1 MNFNKKLAAAV
12 SSAVLLMAGQV
23 ALADSATDIV
33 DALVSKGVL
42 TEEEGKLITKG
53 HTSKTAVTPVVKE
66 KDGAFI
72 LESANA
78 RNSIQLTGRMHLD
91 YRDIDNDGL
100 GANNAGDID
109 KDGATGASQ
118 FELRRA
124 RLGVKGKFA
133 KYFNY
138 EVVGNLPGTA
148 TIDVAFLDFAK
159 YDQMQLRVGKFK
171 QPFNLEEQTSSNNID
186 FLERSYVNQTAPGKK
201 LGAMLFGEPKPGLTY
216 AGSIFQMNDVENDA
230 KSEDLSF
237 AGRGTL
243 NFAELMGNKDAIY
256 HVGLAGYNNSSAVRP
271 TSSSASSGSKTTA
284 GTFLSY
290 RTPGRGLSN
299 IFRAQIQ
306 GDTLTTDTVQSAISD
321 STADIDT
328 KGYGL
333 EAIAAYN
340 SFKVQGEYTR
350 GDAKANYKNGT
361 GNMSLDN
368 EAYYAEALW
377 LLTGE
382 KYSSAYKKGAFGS
395 IKPMK
400 EFDLDNF
407 SGYGAWE
414 LGLRYEAFDVSDTER
429 SGSGLANGSR
439 FQGTL
444 NCNGTSSSSSNS
456 ASTSTAASGCKAG
469 AQTYTAGIKWIL
481 NPNVMV
487 KAAYSRTNYDDAFA
501 QFDVGSSGVNG
512 GLMKHEDILSIRS
525 QFTF

>member
-1 MNFNKKLAAAV
+1 
-12 SSAVLLMAGQV
+12 
-23 ALADSATDIV
+23 
-33 DALVSKGVL
+33 
-42 TEEEGKLITKG
+42 
-53 HTSKTAVTPVVKE
+53 
-66 KDGAFI
+66 
-72 LESANA
+72 
-78 RNSIQLTGRMHLD
+78 
-91 YRDIDNDGL
+91 
-100 GANNAGDID
+100 
-109 KDGATGASQ
+109 
-118 FELRRA
+118 
-124 RLGVKGKFA
+124 LGVKGKFA

-171 QPFNLEEQTSSNNID
+171 QPYGLEQLTSSNNID
-186 FLERSYVNQTAPGKK
+186 FLERSYVDQTAPGKR
-201 LGAMLFGEPKPGLTY
+201 LGAMVFGEPKPGITY
-216 AGSIFQMNDVENDA
+216 AGSIFQMNDVENDV

-256 HVGLAGYNNSSAVRP
+256 HVGLAGYDTSSSIRP
-271 TSSSASSGSKTTA
+271 TSSSQSSGSNTTA
-284 GTFLSY
+284 GTFFSY

-306 GDTLTTDTVQSAISD
+306 GDTLTTTGTVQSAISD
-321 STADIDT
+321 ATADIDT

-350 GDAKANYKNGT
+350 GDAQANYKNGT
-361 GNMSLDN
+361 GRMSLDN

-382 KYSSAYKKGAFGS
+382 KYSGSYKKGVFSS

-407 SGYGAWE
+407 SGLGAWE
-414 LGLRYEAFDVSDTER
+414 LGLRYEAFDVSDSAR

-439 FQGTL
+439 VQGTL
-444 NCNGTSSSSSNS
+444 NCNGTSSSSSNA
-456 ASTSTAASGCKAG
+456 ASTSIAASGCKAG
-469 AQTYTAGIKWIL
+469 AHTYTAGIKWIL

-487 KAAYSRTNYDDAFA
+487 KAAYSRTTYDDAWA
-501 QFDVGSSGVNG
+501 HYDLGSSAVNG
-512 GLMKHEDILSIRS
+512 GRMKHEDIISIRS

>member
-1 MNFNKKLAAAV
+1 MNFNKKLAVAV
-12 SSAVLLMAGQV
+12 SGAVLLMAGQV
-23 ALADSATDIV
+23 DLADSATDIV

-53 HTSKTAVTPVVKE
+53 HTSKTSVTPVVKE

-100 GANNAGDID
+100 ALTNLGDID

-133 KYFNY
+133 KHFNY

-159 YDQMQLRVGKFK
+159 YDQVQLRVGKFK

-243 NFAELMGNKDAIY
+243 NFAELVGNKDAIY
-256 HVGLAGYNNSSAVRP
+256 HVGLAGYNNSTAIRP
-271 TSSSASSGSKTTA
+271 TSSSQSAGSTTTG
-284 GTFLSY
+284 GTFFSY
-290 RTPGRGLSN
+290 RTPGRGLN
-299 IFRAQIQ
+299 GIFRGQIQ
-306 GDTLTTDTVQSAISD
+306 GDTVVSAQSATSD
-321 STADIDT
+321 AAANIDT

-340 SFKVQGEYTR
+340 SFKIQGEYTR
-350 GDAKANYKNGT
+350 GDAEANFADTVGR
-361 GNMSLDN
+361 MSLDN

-400 EFDLDNF
+400 EFNLDNG
-407 SGYGAWE
+407 SGLGAWE
-414 LGLRYEAFDVSDTER
+414 LGLRYEAFDVSDTQR
-429 SGSGLANGSR
+429 SGTALANGSR

-444 NCNGTSSSSSNS
+444 NCNGTSSSAASGNS
-456 ASTSTAASGCKAG
+456 TQRTSGCKAG
-469 AQTYTAGIKWIL
+469 AHTYTAGIKWIL

-487 KAAYSRTNYDDAFA
+487 KAAYSRTTYDDAFA
-501 QFDVGSSGVNG
+501 HYDVTNAGF
-512 GLMKHEDILSIRS
+512 MKHEDILSLRS

>member
-100 GANNAGDID
+100 GANNLGDID

-159 YDQMQLRVGKFK
+159 YDQVQLRVGKFK

-243 NFAELMGNKDAIY
+243 NFAELTGNKDAIY
-256 HVGLAGYNNSSAVRP
+256 HVGLAGYNNSTAIRP
-271 TSSSASSGSKTTA
+271 TSSSQSSGSTTTA
-284 GTFLSY
+284 GTFFSY
-290 RTPGRGLSN
+290 RTPGRGLN
-299 IFRAQIQ
+299 GIFRGQIQ
-306 GDTLTTDTVQSAISD
+306 GETVVSSQSAPSD
-321 STADIDT
+321 ATADIDT

-350 GDAKANYKNGT
+350 GDAKANFANGT

-400 EFDLDNF
+400 EFDLDNG
-407 SGYGAWE
+407 SGLGAWE

-429 SGSGLANGSR
+429 SGTGLANGSR

-444 NCNGTSSSSSNS
+444 NCNGTSSSSANTNS
-456 ASTSTAASGCKAG
+456 TQRTSGCKAG
-469 AQTYTAGIKWIL
+469 AHTYTAGIKWIL

-487 KAAYSRTNYDDAFA
+487 KAAYSRTTFDDAFA
-501 QFDVGSSGVNG
+501 HYDLGSNGVNG
-512 GLMKHEDILSIRS
+512 GLMKNEDILSIRS